1 MNKTQQQIL
10 ALAGLF
16 QAMSA
21 ADDIAQSG
29 QCNPQHLETALNS
42 LFITN
47 PDTTLS
53 VFGDLAKLEKGL
65 EVVHDLLAKTNTK
78 GHVLPVRYA
87 LAVLHLER
95 KLNKDKE
102 MLDALSR
109 KLERA
114 QQQVEHFG
122 LLHENVI
129 GSLAEIYMQT
139 ISTFSLR
146 VQVSG
151 HERHLTV
158 DLNAAKIRCLLLSG
172 VRAAN
177 LWRQLSGHRWHFIF
191 KRRALANECEKLLSQ
206 SRAS

>member
-1 MNKTQQQIL
+1 MNKTQQQVI

-16 QAMSA
+16 QAMA
-21 ADDIAQSG
+21 TADEIAQTG
-29 QCNPQHLETALNS
+29 RCDEKHLETALNS

-47 PDTTLS
+47 PETTIS
-53 VFGDLAKLEKGL
+53 VFGELSNIKAGL
-65 EVVHDLLAKTNTK
+65 ELVHKLLTK
-78 GHVLPVRYA
+78 SESKAHALPVRYA

-95 KLNKDKE
+95 KLSKDKQ
-102 MLDALSR
+102 MLAAIGQ

-114 QQQVEHFG
+114 QHQIEHFG
-122 LLHENVI
+122 LTHENVI
-129 GSLAEIYMQT
+129 QNIAETYTQT

-158 DLNAAKIRCLLLSG
+158 DLNAAKIRSLLLAG
-172 VRAAN
+172 VRAAT

-191 KRRALANECEKLLSQ
+191 KRQGLARECENLLQ
-206 SRAS
+206 KANYH